1 VSLDVTASFA
11 VVWLERVRRRE
22 RSAMVADIIDLIF
35 GKLVHS
41 SLLLAST
48 WHISGVE
55 LLMCVM
61 LPPLVTL
68 P

>member
-11 VVWLERVRRRE
+11 VVWLEQVRRRE

-48 WHISGVE
+48 WRISGVE
-55 LLMCVM
+55 LLVCV
-61 LPPLVTL
+61 
-68 P
+68 